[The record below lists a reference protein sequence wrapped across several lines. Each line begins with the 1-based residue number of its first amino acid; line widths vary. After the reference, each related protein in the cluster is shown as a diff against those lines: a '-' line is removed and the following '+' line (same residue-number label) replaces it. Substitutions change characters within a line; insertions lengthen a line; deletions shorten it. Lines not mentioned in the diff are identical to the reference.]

1 MLKIE
6 IIGNLTRDPE
16 MRTTGNGMDVCNFTV
31 ASSRKVNGEDKTDYV
46 RVAVFG
52 KRAAPC
58 VTYLAKGRKVYVCG
72 IPSASSYTNRSGE
85 TVVQLD
91 VIANEIEF
99 LSSKG
104 EEPATPAAPAP
115 SAPASAPQTGY
126 TEIEDD
132 ELPF

>member
-52 KRAAPC
+52 KRAAHC

-85 TVVQLD
+85 
-91 VIANEIEF
+91 
-99 LSSKG
+99 K
-104 EEPATPAAPAP
+104 
-115 SAPASAPQTGY
+115 
-126 TEIEDD
+126 
-132 ELPF
+132 

>member
-31 ASSRKVNGEDKTDYV
+31 ASTRKVNGEDKTDYV

-85 TVVQLD
+85 TVAQLD

-104 EEPATPAAPAP
+104 EAPAAPAP
-115 SAPASAPQTGY
+115 SATTSAPQNGY
-126 TEIEDD
+126 TEVEDD